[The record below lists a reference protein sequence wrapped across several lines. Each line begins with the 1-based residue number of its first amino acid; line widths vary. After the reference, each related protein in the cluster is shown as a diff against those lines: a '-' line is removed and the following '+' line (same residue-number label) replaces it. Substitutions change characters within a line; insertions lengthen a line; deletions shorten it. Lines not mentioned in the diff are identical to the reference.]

1 MMRLR
6 TPQSGERRVL
16 RLARG
21 LRVIGAVGLIGAAV
35 LGVAT
40 DVAQSQEAP
49 AQPTSYEAIASAEG
63 FRFSFGAPGFVA
75 VDTFIDGGGP
85 VSQSVID
92 GLGNSRSFASLPYP
106 GDLAITGPGLVAG
119 LTGLPSP
126 PPYPFYVSSSHPTA
140 PEGKV
145 AQPGYE
151 LTANSTESASKAS
164 TMTGGGSGS
173 GDSASSIGKTVTV
186 ADVSRDA
193 TSGAVTA
200 VATGTADVI
209 NIGGVLRI
217 GQVDAKAKVT
227 RTPGA
232 DPTREAN
239 FVINGVSIAGTAVG
253 FSDKGFTFA
262 GTNTPIP
269 QGNPLTEALKQAKI
283 DVQYLAR
290 VDNPDGVVSPG
301 LVIRQEQATPGGP
314 TMVLRYTFGQMAASA
329 TVSGSPTS
337 IGDSLP
343 ALETGPADTQVVG
356 ESTSPDTSTPAV
368 TDTSLATGGDIGT
381 DTGSYDSSGSTTGS
395 YDSGSVGGATTDTA
409 PAETAPAEAQ
419 PSTNLVQEAAPIS
432 GTPVTLVDTSSI
444 YLILVAGATVALLG
458 GTVLRLMGVKLKWTS

>member
-1 MMRLR
+1 MPVDHPRSRGIRALRLA
-6 TPQSGERRVL
+6 RVL
-16 RLARG
+16 RLT
-21 LRVIGAVGLIGAAV
+21 GAAGLLAAGV
-35 LGVAT
+35 LGVVT
-40 DVAQSQEAP
+40 DPARGEEAP
-49 AQPTSYEAIASAEG
+49 AQPSSYEAVASAEG

-92 GLGNSRSFASLPYP
+92 GLGNSRAFASLPYP

-126 PPYPFYVSSSHPTA
+126 PPYPFYVSSSHPTT

-151 LTANSTESASKAS
+151 LHANSAESSSRAS
-164 TMTGGGSGS
+164 TMTGGGQ
-173 GDSASSIGKTVTV
+173 GDGQTGSSIGKTVTM
-186 ADVSRDA
+186 ADTGRDA
-193 TSGAVTA
+193 ASGAVTA

-217 GQVDAKAKVT
+217 GQVDAKAKVS

-232 DPTREAN
+232 EPTREAN
-239 FVINGVSIAGTAVG
+239 FVINGVSIAGQAVG

-262 GTNTPIP
+262 GTNVPIP
-269 QGNPLTEALKQAKI
+269 AGNPLTEALKQAKI
-283 DVQYLAR
+283 SVQYLAR

-301 LVIRQEQATPGGP
+301 LVIKQEQATPGGP
-314 TMVLRYTFGQMAASA
+314 TMVFRYVFGQMAASA

-343 ALETGPADTQVVG
+343 PLDTGPSDTQVIG
-356 ESTSPDTSTPAV
+356 GSTPSDTSFPT
-368 TDTSLATGGDIGT
+368 T
-381 DTGSYDSSGSTTGS
+381 DTGTVPVTGIDTGGYDSSGAGS
-395 YDSGSVGGATTDTA
+395 YDAGSGASTTTDTA
-409 PAETAPAEAQ
+409 AAEPAPAPAA
-419 PSTNLVQEAAPIS
+419 PTTNLVQEAAPIS
-432 GTPVTLVDTSSI
+432 GTPMTLVDTSSV

>member
-1 MMRLR
+1 MRLAR
-6 TPQSGERRVL
+6 AL
-16 RLARG
+16 RLAGASG
-21 LRVIGAVGLIGAAV
+21 LLAPGV
-35 LGVAT
+35 LWVAT
-40 DVAQSQEAP
+40 DAARGDEAP
-49 AQPTSYEAIASAEG
+49 AQPSSYEAVASAEG

-126 PPYPFYVSSSHPTA
+126 PPYPFYVSSSHPTT
-140 PEGKV
+140 PEAKV
-145 AQPGYE
+145 AQPGYQ
-151 LTANSTESASKAS
+151 LTANSNESSSKS
-164 TMTGGGSGS
+164 TTMTGGGSGDGPS
-173 GDSASSIGKTVTV
+173 GSSIGKTVTV
-186 ADVSRDA
+186 AETSRDA
-193 TSGAVTA
+193 GSGTVTS

-217 GQVDAKAKVT
+217 AQVDAKAKVT
-227 RTPGA
+227 RTPGGEPA
-232 DPTREAN
+232 REAN
-239 FVINGVSIAGTAVG
+239 FIINGVSIAGQAVG
-253 FSDKGFTFA
+253 FSDKGFTIA
-262 GTNTPIP
+262 GTNVPLP

-283 DVQYLAR
+283 SVQYLAR

-314 TMVLRYTFGQMAASA
+314 TMVFRYVFGQMAASA

-337 IGDSLP
+337 IGDVLP
-343 ALETGPADTQVVG
+343 PLDTGPSDTQVIGG
-356 ESTSPDTSTPAV
+356 ETPLDTSTPTTDAV
-368 TDTSLATGGDIGT
+368 LPTTGDDSGA
-381 DTGSYDSSGSTTGS
+381 YDSGS
-395 YDSGSVGGATTDTA
+395 YDSGTGVGTTTDTA
-409 PAETAPAEAQ
+409 PAETAPVPSA
-419 PSTNLVQEAAPIS
+419 PSTNNVQEAAPIS
-432 GTPVTLVDTSSI
+432 GTSMTLVDTSSI

>member
-1 MMRLR
+1 MHVDHPRSRGKRALRLA
-6 TPQSGERRVL
+6 RVL
-16 RLARG
+16 RLTGAAGLLAAGILGVVTDPARG
-21 LRVIGAVGLIGAAV
+21 E
-35 LGVAT
+35 
-40 DVAQSQEAP
+40 DAP
-49 AQPTSYEAIASAEG
+49 AQPSSYEAVASAEG

-92 GLGNSRSFASLPYP
+92 GLGNSRAFASLPYP

-126 PPYPFYVSSSHPTA
+126 PPYPFYVSSSHPTT
-140 PEGKV
+140 PEGKM

-151 LTANSTESASKAS
+151 LHANSAESSSKAS
-164 TMTGGGSGS
+164 TMTGGGQ
-173 GDSASSIGKTVTV
+173 GDGQTGSSIGKTITV
-186 ADVSRDA
+186 ADTSRDA
-193 TSGAVTA
+193 GTGAVTA

-217 GQVDAKAKVT
+217 GQVDAKAKVS

-239 FVINGVSIAGTAVG
+239 FVINGVSIAGQAVG

-262 GTNTPIP
+262 GTNVPIP
-269 QGNPLTEALKQAKI
+269 AGNPLTEALKQAKI
-283 DVQYLAR
+283 SVQYLAR

-301 LVIRQEQATPGGP
+301 LVIKQEQATPGGP
-314 TMVLRYTFGQMAASA
+314 TMVFRYVFGQMSASA

-343 ALETGPADTQVVG
+343 PLETGPSDTQVIG
-356 ESTSPDTSTPAV
+356 DTTPSDTSFPTTDATLPA
-368 TDTSLATGGDIGT
+368 TGT
-381 DTGSYDSSGSTTGS
+381 DTGGYDNSATGYDTGS
-395 YDSGSVGGATTDTA
+395 GASTTTDTTPAEPA
-409 PAETAPAEAQ
+409 PAAAAPQ
-419 PSTNLVQEAAPIS
+419 TNLVQEAAPIS
-432 GTPVTLVDTSSI
+432 GTPMTLVDTSSV